1 MAEVLILNQPQVS
14 AGLTSGTDTFTYTVP
29 TGGSAISY
37 VSVQFSEVPPSGVSV
52 VVKQNSTTVYT
63 APTLSPTQIAQ
74 QFRYFQNYSAG
85 DVISVILSS
94 STPIDLVANNVKA
107 TVAVGQG
114 M

>member
-29 TGGSAISY
+29 TGGSAIYY

-52 VVKQNSTTVYT
+52 VVSTTVYT